1 MKKKHNAFNKHGP
14 RKSKAQKFRRKKKG
28 DLEKEEITL
37 LEASKA
43 KVRLSSLWGLI
54 TSYSLCPSILHLVT
68 LLANLST

>member
-43 KVRLSSLWGLI
+43 KVRLS
-54 TSYSLCPSILHLVT
+54 T
-68 LLANLST
+68 L